1 MRTVKK
7 FLLLIPM
14 LAAIA
19 AIPDLAQLQKM
30 IARFK
35 PTDLRVDVSKLST
48 GDRQALPKLMEAA
61 RVLNDIFLTQ
71 MWSGNPALHAK
82 LRRDASAL
90 GRGGTPLDRARLDYF
105 WLNKSPWS
113 DIDGHE
119 AFLPDVPPKKLP
131 GANFYPEDMT
141 REEFEAW
148 VKTLSKPEREQAEG
162 FFTVIRRDADRKLY
176 AVPYSQEYRA
186 DLEKS
191 AKLLEQ
197 AAGLTDNATL
207 RKFLTTRAAAFG
219 SNDYYESDIAWMDL
233 DAPIDIT
240 IGPYETYNDEIFG
253 YKASF
258 EAYVNLRDDA
268 ETAKLKFFADHLQE
282 VENNLPMD
290 PRYRNPKLGS
300 QAPIRVVNEIF
311 DAGDAAHGVQT
322 AAYNL
327 PNDERVVT
335 LKGSKRVM
343 LKNVQ
348 EAKFHSTLEPIA
360 KRVLSP
366 ASQKD
371 LSFDAF
377 FTHILAHELSHG
389 IGPHQIAVAGR
400 ATSPRQELKEL
411 YSAIEEAKADV
422 TGLFM
427 LQYLYDRKLIEGGP
441 DKERQLYTTFLASTF
456 RTLRFGLNDAHG
468 KGMAM
473 QVNFLT
479 DKGGFIAR
487 PDGTFEVNFEKIR
500 GAVRDLDHELLTVE
514 ATGDYSGAKRMLD
527 LGVIR
532 PNMQKALG
540 GLEAIPVDIQPVFVT
555 ANEIAPVR

>member
-1 MRTVKK
+1 MKK
-7 FLLLIPM
+7 LLLFIPM
-14 LAAIA
+14 FAATA
-19 AIPDLAQLQKM
+19 AIPDLAQLEKM
-30 IARFK
+30 IARFQ
-35 PTDLRVDVSKLST
+35 PTELRADASQLSP
-48 GDRQALPKLMEAA
+48 GDRQALPKLIEAA
-61 RVLNDIFLTQ
+61 RVLNEVFLTQ
-71 MWSGNPALHAK
+71 MWSGNQALYAK
-82 LRRDASAL
+82 LRRDS
-90 GRGGTPLDRARLDYF
+90 TPLGKARLDYF
-105 WLNKSPWS
+105 WMNKSPWS

-119 AFLPDVPPKKLP
+119 AFLPDVPPHKLP
-131 GANFYPEDMT
+131 GSNFYPEDMT
-141 REEFEAW
+141 RQEFEAW
-148 VKTLSKPEREQAEG
+148 VKTLSKQEREQAEG
-162 FFTVIRRDADRKLY
+162 FFTVIRRDASRQLR
-176 AVPYSQEYRA
+176 AVPYSQEYRP

-197 AAGLTDNATL
+197 AAGLTDNQTL
-207 RKFLTTRAAAFG
+207 KKFLTTRAAAFR

-240 IGPYETYNDEIFG
+240 IGPYETYNDDIFG

-258 EAYVNLRDDA
+258 EVYVNLRDEA
-268 ETAKLKFFADHLQE
+268 ETAKLKFFANHLQE
-282 VENNLPMD
+282 VENNLPID

-360 KRVLSP
+360 KLVLSP

-389 IGPHQIAVAGR
+389 IGPHQITVAGR

-427 LQYLYDRKLIEGGP
+427 LQHLYDRKLIEGGA

-468 KGMAM
+468 RGMAM
-473 QVNFLT
+473 QVNYLT
-479 DKGGFIAR
+479 DHGGFVAH
-487 PDGTFEVNFEKIR
+487 PHGTFEVNFDKIR
-500 GAVRDLDHELLTVE
+500 AAVRDLDRELLTLE
-514 ATGDYSGAKRMLD
+514 ATGNYAGAKEMLD
-527 LGVIR
+527 RLGVIR
-532 PNMQKALG
+532 PNMRKALS
-540 GLEAIPVDIQPVFVT
+540 GLESIPVDIQPVFVT
-555 ANEIAPVR
+555 ANEVAPER

>member
-1 MRTVKK
+1 MKK
-7 FLLLIPM
+7 LLLLIPM
-14 LAAIA
+14 LAATA

-30 IARFK
+30 IARFQ
-35 PTDLRVDVSKLST
+35 PTELRLDASKLSP
-48 GDRQALPKLMEAA
+48 GDRQALSKLIEAA

-71 MWSGNPALHAK
+71 MWSGNHALYAK
-82 LRRDASAL
+82 LRQDT
-90 GRGGTPLDRARLDYF
+90 TPLGKARLDYF

-113 DIDGHE
+113 EIDDHA

-131 GANFYPEDMT
+131 SANFYPEDMT

-148 VKTLSKPEREQAEG
+148 VKTLSKPEREQAES
-162 FFTVIRRDADRKLY
+162 FFTVIHRDGNRKLH

-197 AAGLTDNATL
+197 AAGLTENATL
-207 RKFLTTRAAAFG
+207 KKFLTARAAAFR

-233 DAPIDIT
+233 DAPLDIT
-240 IGPYETYNDEIFG
+240 IGPYETYNDDVFG
-253 YKASF
+253 YKAAF
-258 EAYVNLRDDA
+258 EAYVNVRDDA
-268 ETAKLKFFADHLQE
+268 ETSKLRFFADHLQE
-282 VENNLPMD
+282 VENNLPID
-290 PRYRNPKLGS
+290 PKYRNPKLGAS
-300 QAPIRVVNEIF
+300 SPIRVVNEVF
-311 DAGDAAHGVQT
+311 DAGDAAHAVQT

-371 LSFDAF
+371 LSFDLF

-389 IGPHQIAVAGR
+389 IGPHQINVAGR
-400 ATSPRQELKEL
+400 ATTPRQEMKEL
-411 YSAIEEAKADV
+411 YSAVEEAKADV

-427 LQYLYDRKLIEGGP
+427 LQHLYDKKLIPGGP
-441 DKERQLYTTFLASTF
+441 DKERQLYTTFLASSF

-473 QVNFLT
+473 QVNYIT
-479 DKGGFIAR
+479 DKGGFVAH

-500 GAVRDLDHELLTVE
+500 GAVRDLDHELLTLE
-514 ATGDYSGAKRMLD
+514 ATGDYARTKQMLD
-527 LGVIR
+527 QLGVIR
-532 PNMQKALG
+532 PSMQKALQ
-540 GLEAIPVDIQPVFVT
+540 GLDRIPVDIQPVFVT
-555 ANEIAPVR
+555 ANQLAPEK

>member
-1 MRTVKK
+1 MKK
-7 FLLLIPM
+7 LLLLIPM
-14 LAAIA
+14 IAATA

-30 IARFK
+30 IARFQ
-35 PTDLRVDVSKLST
+35 PTDLRVDVSKLSP
-48 GDRQALPKLMEAA
+48 GDRQALSKLIEAA

-71 MWSGNPALHAK
+71 MWSGNHALDAK
-82 LRRDASAL
+82 LRRDT
-90 GRGGTPLDRARLDYF
+90 TPLGKARFDYF

-113 DIDGHE
+113 EIDDHD
-119 AFLPDVPPKKLP
+119 AFLPDVPSKKLP

-141 REEFEAW
+141 REEFESW
-148 VKTLSKPEREQAEG
+148 VKTLSKPEREQAES
-162 FFTVIRRDADRKLY
+162 FFTVIHRDPNRKLH

-197 AAGLTDNATL
+197 AAALTDNATL
-207 RKFLTTRAAAFG
+207 KKFLTTRAAAYR

-240 IGPYETYNDEIFG
+240 IGPYETYNDDIFG
-253 YKASF
+253 YKAAF
-258 EAYVNLRDDA
+258 EAYVNVRDDA
-268 ETAKLKFFADHLQE
+268 ETAKLRFFADHLQE
-282 VENNLPMD
+282 VENNLPID
-290 PRYRNPKLGS
+290 PKYRNPKLGAS
-300 QAPIRVVNEIF
+300 SPIRVVNEVF
-311 DAGDAAHGVQT
+311 DAGDAAHAVQT

-371 LSFDAF
+371 LSFDLF

-389 IGPHQIAVAGR
+389 IGPHQITVGGR
-400 ATSPRQELKEL
+400 ATTPRQELKDL
-411 YSAIEEAKADV
+411 YSAIEEAKADI

-427 LQYLYDRKLIEGGP
+427 LEHLYDRKLIPGGP
-441 DKERQLYTTFLASTF
+441 DKEHQLYTTFLASTF

-468 KGMAM
+468 KGMAI
-473 QVNFLT
+473 QVNFIT
-479 DKGGFIAR
+479 DKGGFVER

-500 GAVRDLDHELLTVE
+500 GAVRDLDREFLTIE
-514 ATGDYSGAKRMLD
+514 ATGDYGRAKKMLD
-527 LGVIR
+527 ELGVIR
-532 PNMQKALG
+532 PSMQKALKN
-540 GLEAIPVDIQPVFVT
+540 LEGIPVDIQPVFVT
-555 ANEIAPVR
+555 ANEIAPDR

>member
-1 MRTVKK
+1 MRRVKK
-7 FLLLIPM
+7 FLFLIPM

-35 PTDLRVDVSKLST
+35 PTDLRVDESKLSP
-48 GDRQALPKLMEAA
+48 GDRQALPKLIEAA

-71 MWSGNPALHAK
+71 MWSGNHALHAK
-82 LRRDASAL
+82 LRSDPSVL
-90 GRGGTPLDRARLDYF
+90 GKARLDYF

-113 DIDGHE
+113 EIDGHA

-131 GANFYPEDMT
+131 GANFYPEDMS

-162 FFTVIRRDADRKLY
+162 FFTVIHRDANRKLH

-207 RKFLTTRAAAFG
+207 QKFLTTRAAAFH

-253 YKASF
+253 YKAAF

-282 VENNLPMD
+282 VENNLPID

-300 QAPIRVVNEIF
+300 QAPIRVVNEVF
-311 DAGDAAHGVQT
+311 VAGDGAHAVQT

-389 IGPHQIAVAGR
+389 IGPHQIAIAGR
-400 ATSPRQELKEL
+400 ATTPRQELKEL

-427 LQYLYDRKLIEGGP
+427 LQHLYDRKLIEGGP
-441 DKERQLYTTFLASTF
+441 DKQRQLYTTFLASTF

-479 DKGGFIAR
+479 DQGGFVAR

-500 GAVRDLDHELLTVE
+500 DAVRDLDHELLTLE
-514 ATGDYSGAKRMLD
+514 ATGDYARAKQMLD
-527 LGVIR
+527 QLGVIR

-540 GLEAIPVDIQPVFVT
+540 SLDNIPVDIQPVFAA
-555 ANEIAPVR
+555 AN

>member
-1 MRTVKK
+1 MKR
-7 FLLLIPM
+7 FLLLITGIPM
-14 LAAIA
+14 LAATA

-30 IARFK
+30 IARFQ
-35 PTDLRVDVSKLST
+35 PTELRADVSKLSP
-48 GDRQALPKLMEAA
+48 GDRQALSKLIEAA

-71 MWSGNPALHAK
+71 MWSGNHALYAK
-82 LRRDASAL
+82 LRRDT
-90 GRGGTPLDRARLDYF
+90 TPLGKARIDYF

-113 DIDGHE
+113 DIDNHE
-119 AFLPDVPPKKLP
+119 AFLPGVPPKKLP

-141 REEFEAW
+141 RQEFEAW

-162 FFTVIRRDADRKLY
+162 FFTVIHRDANRKLH
-176 AVPYSQEYRA
+176 AAPYSQEYHS

-207 RKFLTTRAAAFG
+207 KKFLTTRAAAFR
-219 SNDYYESDIAWMDL
+219 SNDYYDSDIAWMDL
-233 DAPIDIT
+233 NAPIDVT
-240 IGPYETYNDEIFG
+240 IGPYETYNDDIFG
-253 YKASF
+253 YKAAF

-268 ETAKLKFFADHLQE
+268 ETAKLRFFADHLQE
-282 VENNLPMD
+282 VENNLPVD
-290 PRYRNPKLGS
+290 PKYRNPKLGAS
-300 QAPIRVVNEIF
+300 SPIRVVNEVF
-311 DAGDAAHGVQT
+311 DAGDGAHGVQT

-371 LSFDAF
+371 LSFDSF

-389 IGPHQIAVAGR
+389 IGPHQITIAGR
-400 ATSPRQELKEL
+400 ATTPRQEMKEL

-427 LQYLYDRKLIEGGP
+427 LQHLYDRKLVEGGP

-473 QVNFLT
+473 QVNYVT
-479 DKGGFIAR
+479 EKGGFVALA
-487 PDGTFEVNFEKIR
+487 DGSFAVNFEKVR
-500 GAVRDLDHELLTVE
+500 QAVRDLDHELLTIE
-514 ATGDYSGAKRMLD
+514 ATGDYTRAKHMLD
-527 LGVIR
+527 QWGIIGPSL
-532 PNMQKALG
+532 QKALKN
-540 GLEAIPVDIQPVFVT
+540 LDAIPVDIQPVFVT
-555 ANEIAPVR
+555 ANQIAPER

>member
-1 MRTVKK
+1 MKR
-7 FLLLIPM
+7 FLLFVTVLVPM
-14 LAAIA
+14 LTANA

-30 IARFK
+30 IARFQ
-35 PTDLRVDVSKLST
+35 PTQLRVDTSKLSPDDT
-48 GDRQALPKLMEAA
+48 RALAKLIEAA

-71 MWSGNPALHAK
+71 MWSGNHALYAK
-82 LRRDASAL
+82 LRRDT
-90 GRGGTPLDRARLDYF
+90 TPLGKARLDYF

-113 DIDGHE
+113 EIDDHE
-119 AFLPDVPPKKLP
+119 AFLPDVPAKKLP
-131 GANFYPEDMT
+131 GANFYPQDMT

-162 FFTVIRRDADRKLY
+162 FFTVIRRDANRKLY

-191 AKLLEQ
+191 AKLLEE
-197 AAGLTDNATL
+197 AAALTDNATL
-207 RKFLTTRAAAFG
+207 KKFLTERAAAFR
-219 SNDYYESDIAWMDL
+219 SNNYYDSDIAWMDL
-233 DAPIDIT
+233 DAPLDIT
-240 IGPYETYNDEIFG
+240 IGPYETYNDDIFG
-253 YKASF
+253 YKAAF
-258 EAYVNLRDDA
+258 EAYVNVRDDA
-268 ETAKLKFFADHLQE
+268 ETAKLRFFADHLQE
-282 VENNLPMD
+282 VEDNLPID
-290 PRYRNPKLGS
+290 PKYRNPKLGS
-300 QAPIRVVNEIF
+300 QAPIRVVNEVF
-311 DAGDAAHGVQT
+311 DAGDAAHAVQT

-389 IGPHQIAVAGR
+389 IGPHQITVAGR

-427 LQYLYDRKLIEGGP
+427 LQHLYDRKLIEGGP

-473 QVNFLT
+473 QVNYIT
-479 DKGGFIAR
+479 DKGGFIAH
-487 PDGTFEVNFEKIR
+487 PDGTFEVNFAKIR
-500 GAVRDLDHELLTVE
+500 GAVRDLDHDLLTIE
-514 ATGDYSGAKRMLD
+514 ATGDYARGKQMLD
-527 LGVIR
+527 SLGVIR
-532 PNMQKALG
+532 PNMQKALQ
-540 GLEAIPVDIQPVFVT
+540 GLQSIPVDIQPVFVT
-555 ANEIAPVR
+555 ANQLAPER

>member
-1 MRTVKK
+1 MLRVKK
-7 FLLLIPM
+7 LLFLIPM
-14 LAAIA
+14 FAAIA
-19 AIPDLAQLQKM
+19 AIPDLSQLDKM

-35 PTDLRVDVSKLST
+35 PTELRVDVSKLSA
-48 GDRQALPKLMEAA
+48 GDRQALPKLVEAA

-71 MWSGNPALHAK
+71 MWSGNHALYAK
-82 LRRDASAL
+82 LRRDTTAL
-90 GRGGTPLDRARLDYF
+90 GKARADYF

-113 DIDGHE
+113 EIDGHE

-148 VKTLSKPEREQAEG
+148 VKTLSKSEREQAEG
-162 FFTVIRRDADRKLY
+162 FFTVIHRDANRKLH

-191 AKLLEQ
+191 AKLLDE
-197 AAGLTDNATL
+197 AAALTDNATL
-207 RKFLTTRAAAFG
+207 KKFLFERAKAFR

-240 IGPYETYNDEIFG
+240 IGPYETYNDDIFG
-253 YKASF
+253 YKAAF
-258 EAYVNLRDDA
+258 EAYVNIRDDA

-282 VENNLPMD
+282 VENNLPID
-290 PRYRNPKLGS
+290 PKYRNPKLGAS
-300 QAPIRVVNEIF
+300 SPIRVVNEVF

-371 LSFDAF
+371 LSFDSF

-389 IGPHQIAVAGR
+389 IGPHQITVAAR
-400 ATSPRQELKEL
+400 ATNPRQELKEL

-427 LQYLYDRKLIEGGP
+427 LQHLYDKKLIEGGP

-473 QVNFLT
+473 QVNYIT
-479 DKGGFIAR
+479 EKGGFVAH
-487 PDGTFEVNFEKIR
+487 PDGTFEVNFEKIKA
-500 GAVRDLDHELLTVE
+500 AVRDLVHELLTIE
-514 ATGDYSGAKRMLD
+514 ATGDYRRAKQMLD
-527 LGVIR
+527 QWGVIR
-532 PNMQKALG
+532 PSMQKALS
-540 GLEAIPVDIQPVFVT
+540 GLDGVPVDISPVFAA
-555 ANEIAPVR
+555 AN

>member
-1 MRTVKK
+1 
-7 FLLLIPM
+7 M

-19 AIPDLAQLQKM
+19 AIPDLAQLEKM

-35 PTDLRVDVSKLST
+35 PTEMRVDVSKLSP
-48 GDRQALPKLMEAA
+48 GDRQALPKLIEAA
-61 RVLNDIFLTQ
+61 RVLNDLFLTQ
-71 MWSGNPALHAK
+71 MWSGNHALHAQ
-82 LRRDASAL
+82 LRRDSTAL
-90 GRGGTPLDRARLDYF
+90 GKARLDYF

-113 DIDGHE
+113 EIDGHA
-119 AFLPDVPPKKLP
+119 AFLPDVPPKKLE

-148 VKTLSKPEREQAEG
+148 VKTLSKPEREKAEG
-162 FFTVIRRDADRKLY
+162 FFTVIRREASRKLH

-191 AKLLEQ
+191 AKLLDQ
-197 AAGLTDNATL
+197 AAGFTDNATL
-207 RKFLTTRAAAFG
+207 KNFLTTRAAAFR
-219 SNDYYESDIAWMDL
+219 SNDYYDSDIAWMDL

-240 IGPYETYNDEIFG
+240 IGPYETYNDDIFG

-258 EAYVNLRDDA
+258 EVYVNLRDDA

-282 VENNLPMD
+282 VENNLPID
-290 PRYRNPKLGS
+290 PKYRNPKLGAS
-300 QAPIRVVNEIF
+300 SPIRVVNEIF
-311 DAGDAAHGVQT
+311 DAGDAAHAVQT

-371 LSFDAF
+371 LSFDSF

-389 IGPHQIAVAGR
+389 IGPHQITVAGR

-427 LQYLYDRKLIEGGP
+427 LQHLYDRKLIPAGP
-441 DKERQLYTTFLASTF
+441 DRERQLYTTFLASTF

-473 QVNFLT
+473 QVNYLT
-479 DKGGFIAR
+479 DQGGFVAHA
-487 PDGTFEVNFEKIR
+487 DGTFAVNFDKIR
-500 GAVRDLDHELLTVE
+500 AAVRDLDHELLTVE
-514 ATGDYSGAKRMLD
+514 ATGDYARAKQMLD
-527 LGVIR
+527 QLGVIR
-532 PNMQKALG
+532 PNMQKALS
-540 GLEAIPVDIQPVFVT
+540 GLEGIPVDIQPVFVT
-555 ANEIAPVR
+555 ANEIAPER